1 LFLYGFKII
10 YIHFLEV
17 WTELSA
23 NFRKL
28 CPPKNLTNPKSL
40 PRKAKL
46 LTHRR
51 TKFLDRFSAE
61 VFLPTVGGW
70 LFATIENS

>member
-28 CPPKNLTNPKSL
+28 CPSKNLTNPKSL

-46 LTHRR
+46 LT
-51 TKFLDRFSAE
+51 KFLARFSAE
-61 VFLPTVGGW
+61 VFLPTADGW
-70 LFATIENS
+70 RFATIENS